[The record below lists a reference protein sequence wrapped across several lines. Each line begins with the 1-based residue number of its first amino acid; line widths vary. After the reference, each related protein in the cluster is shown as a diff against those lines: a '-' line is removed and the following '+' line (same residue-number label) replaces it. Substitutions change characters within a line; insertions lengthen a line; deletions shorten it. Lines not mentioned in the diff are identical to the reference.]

1 MGDSELRH
9 RLVVLGAGKVGKSSI
24 IGRFLQGTFTDRYK
38 ETIEDLHC
46 REYDINGSL
55 VKVDILDTAGSQAF
69 PAMRRLSIST
79 AHAFLLVYSI
89 DDKDSFDEVK
99 QIYEQIREQKSNYQ
113 EIPLVVVGNKV
124 DIDLQRQV
132 EKCDVEDHIAR
143 ENWHGAFIEVSAK
156 KNANILDIFQKLLH
170 QTNIPAAR
178 QLSPILRR
186 RMSERSKTS
195 KPTTFV
201 RHEDSEDKMMRRS
214 RSLIRRTSKPKMK
227 HDGDPNRND
236 CVIS

>member
-1 MGDSELRH
+1 MGDSDLRH

-24 IGRFLQGTFTDRYK
+24 IARFLQAHFTDKYR

-46 REYDINGSL
+46 REYDINGS
-55 VKVDILDTAGSQAF
+55 VIKVDILDTAGSQAF

-99 QIYEQIREQKSNYQ
+99 QIYEQIREQKSNYH
-113 EIPLVVVGNKV
+113 EIPLVVVGNKT
-124 DIDLQRQV
+124 DLNLDRQV
-132 EKCDVEDHIAR
+132 DKNDVEDHIAR
-143 ENWHGAFIEVSAK
+143 ENWHGSFIEVSAK
-156 KNANILDIFQKLLH
+156 TNTNILDIFQQLLH
-170 QTNIPAAR
+170 QANIPAAR

-186 RMSERSKTS
+186 RMSERSKTG
-195 KPTTFV
+195 KPSSIQ
-201 RHEDSEDKMMRRS
+201 EASEEKMMRRS

-227 HDGDPNRND
+227 HDGDPSRND